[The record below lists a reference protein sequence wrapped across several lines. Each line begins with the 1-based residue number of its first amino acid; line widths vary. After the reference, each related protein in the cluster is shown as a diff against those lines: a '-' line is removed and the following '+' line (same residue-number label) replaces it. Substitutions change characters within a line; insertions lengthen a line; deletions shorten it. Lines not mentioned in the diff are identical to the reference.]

1 LHEALERAEESYS
14 GRHAVLIAEI
24 TVTYKKRVC
33 VFSRED
39 QLLTNTT
46 LALRNPKDHEAEIP
60 DKPEEREKLQ
70 NLYRPGGAAHTI

>member
-1 LHEALERAEESYS
+1 M
-14 GRHAVLIAEI
+14 
-24 TVTYKKRVC
+24 TYKKRVC